1 MTRRG
6 TSWLRDV
13 LGGDQRPGWSHE
25 VDITT
30 GTRFILPVPHALTLI
45 TIDVKRKIQP
55 AEIVYFSSSL
65 PADQSF
71 KRHALVR
78 GIVVPGAFIVSNQ
91 MFSQSFCSFSPHRRP
106 LARRF
111 PRSRRPMRRIH
122 PGRNAQLPRM
132 RVEVLA
138 RRAGPRCWGP
148 AVTTMRRSGINIARS
163 RWKRSQI
170 SVQASHCQGRV

>member
-1 MTRRG
+1 MNAVRSRTDKTGLLVLCVKVQSTECRVPLMMLVREWRLKEGQRSEVSLSPSAASLCVYKVEVARARAGDDEARHFLVERR
-6 TSWLRDV
+6 SRRS
-13 LGGDQRPGWSHE
+13 QRPGWSHE

-78 GIVVPGAFIVSNQ
+78 GIVVPGAFIVSD
-91 MFSQSFCSFSPHRRP
+91 
-106 LARRF
+106 
-111 PRSRRPMRRIH
+111 
-122 PGRNAQLPRM
+122 
-132 RVEVLA
+132 
-138 RRAGPRCWGP
+138 
-148 AVTTMRRSGINIARS
+148 
-163 RWKRSQI
+163 
-170 SVQASHCQGRV
+170 